1 MAAKPRFYI
10 PTLYFAEGLPFTIV
24 NSMSVLFFKTLSMSN
39 EQVGAYTSLLYI
51 PWTFKLFWAPLVD
64 LYATRRFW
72 IIGTQA
78 VLAIISALLT
88 FAVFIPNNT
97 GILLFLFALMA
108 FASSTQDVS
117 IDGYYLDVLN
127 NEQQALYV
135 GIRNSAYKMAW
146 LFGSG
151 ALVYLA
157 GSIAQQNATTNATLI
172 GWSTAF
178 AVCTGIFAICSLMHS
193 RILPVVEENIVQDG
207 SHETAP
213 LNAPDNIPNDDLE
226 DAQITTTSE
235 VRTDTNA
242 KPEAKGEAKAK
253 SKAKSKTELQD
264 FLKSFPI
271 IFKDFWNQPRIEVII
286 LYVLIFRLGDAL
298 LMKMAQPFLVDP
310 IAKGGLGLSVAD
322 VGTIY
327 GVVGTFFLLA
337 GGMLGSAL
345 ISKGGL
351 NRYIMP
357 FAIIQNLSLLLYW
370 FLAVHKPNIILVGC
384 VNAFEQFS
392 YGLGTSS
399 YTVLLLSTVKPGYKA
414 SQYAI
419 VTAFMAL
426 GVMLPGYV
434 SGFLTT
440 QLGYANFFLFS
451 FFVSLPGI
459 ITIPY
464 LPLKQL
470 AAQRTQA

>member
-1 MAAKPRFYI
+1 MPAKPRFFI

-64 LYATRRFW
+64 LYASRRFW
-72 IIGTQA
+72 IISTQA
-78 VLAIISALLT
+78 ALAIISALLT

-97 GILLFLFALMA
+97 GILLLLFALMA
-108 FASSTQDVS
+108 FASATQDVS
-117 IDGYYLDVLN
+117 VDGYYLDVLN
-127 NEQQALYV
+127 NDQQALYV
-135 GIRNSAYKMAW
+135 GIRNSAYKIAW

-157 GSIAQQNATTNATLI
+157 GSIALRNASANAVLI

-178 AVCTGIFAICSLMHS
+178 AVCTGIFALCSLLHS
-193 RILPVVEENIVQDG
+193 RILPVIEENSAKKSAITNNIKQQSAHEIQDA
-207 SHETAP
+207 E
-213 LNAPDNIPNDDLE
+213 IQDLE
-226 DAQITTTSE
+226 
-235 VRTDTNA
+235 VA
-242 KPEAKGEAKAK
+242 KTQSIEHQSDDKA
-253 SKAKSKTELQD
+253 ALQD
-264 FLKSFPI
+264 FLKSFPV
-271 IFKDFWNQPRIEVII
+271 IFKDFWNQPRIEIII

-298 LMKMAQPFLVDP
+298 LLKMAQPFLVDP
-310 IAKGGLGLSVAD
+310 ITKGGLALSVAD

-370 FLAVHKPNIILVGC
+370 FLAVHKPNIIMVGC

-434 SGFLTT
+434 SGYLST

-470 AAQRTQA
+470 AVQRTQV

>member
-1 MAAKPRFYI
+1 
-10 PTLYFAEGLPFTIV
+10 
-24 NSMSVLFFKTLSMSN
+24 MSVLFFKTLSMSN
-39 EQVGAYTSLLYI
+39 EQVGAYTSLLYF

-64 LYATRRFW
+64 LYATRRTW
-72 IIGTQA
+72 IIATQA
-78 VLAIISALLT
+78 ALAIVSAMLT

-97 GILLFLFALMA
+97 NILLFLFALMA

-157 GSIAQQNATTNATLI
+157 GSIAQRDTTTNSTLV

-178 AVCTGIFAICSLMHS
+178 AVCTGIFTICSLMHS
-193 RILPVVEENIVQDG
+193 KILPVVEENISQSVD
-207 SHETAP
+207 HESAP
-213 LNAPDNIPNDDLE
+213 VNAPDNIPNDTLE
-226 DAQITTTSE
+226 DAQIDAVHETPAIKSHSNSKKVTTAAATE
-235 VRTDTNA
+235 VN
-242 KPEAKGEAKAK
+242 KEAKA
-253 SKAKSKTELQD
+253 ELQD

-370 FLAVHKPNIILVGC
+370 FLAIHKPNIILVAC

-426 GVMLPGYV
+426 GVMFPGYV